1 MGDADYYQKF
11 PLFFLL
17 FALIL
22 LLHPGEPGAE
32 CSSSLCKKKPLL
44 RGVAGIS
51 MPRA

>member
-32 CSSSLCKKKPLL
+32 F
-44 RGVAGIS
+44 RT
-51 MPRA
+51 

>member
-1 MGDADYYQKF
+1 MTFLEETIMGDADYYQKF

-32 CSSSLCKKKPLL
+32 F
-44 RGVAGIS
+44 RT
-51 MPRA
+51 